1 MSTRNLSSF
10 FRPRSICVIGASDRA
25 HSVGR
30 VVAENVASFGFTGEM
45 FGVNPH
51 AGFSGFPVV
60 PDIHHLAEAPDLA
73 VICTPALTVPGL
85 LAELGARGTKAAVVI
100 SAGFG
105 GAEGHKLRDAM
116 LEAARPHLLRIIG
129 PNGIGVISTAG
140 RVNASFAHIAPRQG
154 KLALVTQSGAILTTV
169 LDWATARGIGF
180 SHLVS
185 LGDMADVD
193 FGDMLDYLATDP
205 DTSSIILY
213 AEAVT
218 QARKFMSAARA
229 AARLKPVIAI
239 KSGRHPAAAKAA
251 SSHTGALA
259 GADAVYEAAFRRAG
273 ILRVDSLDEVFDAI
287 ETLGT
292 GFVPAGERLAILT
305 NGGGVGVLATDTLLE
320 LGGTLAELSSD
331 STARL
336 NAVLPAGWSHGNP
349 VDIIGDAPPERYVA
363 ALQVLFEAPE
373 VDSILVIN
381 CPTAVSSSTD
391 AARAVVAASAAA
403 KRPVLTNWLGS
414 GAAREAR
421 AMFAEAGLP
430 TYETPD
436 QAVTGFMHLV
446 RYRRAQAALMEVPP
460 AALAGDAPDRNTVR
474 SIVQTA
480 VDGGGSW
487 LQPED
492 VATVLKSYGIPGVR
506 TVAAADPRSASLA
519 AQDMAGPVALK
530 IISPD
535 ILHKSDAG
543 GVVLNV
549 SQSAVEGA
557 AEAMWQRVG
566 KTQPQ
571 ARLTGILVQE
581 MVSRPQAHELIV
593 GMTVDPTF
601 GPVLLFGRGGTAV
614 EVINDTTLAFPPL
627 NMNLA
632 RYVVQRTRVFREL
645 QGYRDHKPADIGAIC
660 GVLVKLA
667 NLVGDFEEIVE
678 LDINPLLADETGV
691 IALDARIRVASTSST
706 AGKRL
711 AIRPYP
717 TELEMDVAVP
727 GIGKARM
734 SPVRPEDAAD
744 FNAFFAR
751 LTPEDVRLRFFSLW
765 RSIPSRQL
773 ARLTQIDYDREMAF
787 VLREL
792 PGGDIA
798 GVVRIAADPNNE
810 RAEFAV
816 IVRSDLKG
824 HGLGAFLLNHAI
836 DYARGR
842 GIGELFGDI
851 LRENHNMMMLARRL
865 HFSLTPT
872 EHAPDVIRARLP
884 LIGQA

>member
-1 MSTRNLSSF
+1 MSTRNLSAF
-10 FRPRSICVIGASDRA
+10 FKPRSICVIGASDRA

-30 VVAENVASFGFTGEM
+30 VVAENVASFGFVGGM
-45 FGVNPH
+45 SGVNPH
-51 AGFSGFPVV
+51 TGFSGFPMVS
-60 PDIHHLAEAPDLA
+60 DIARLAEAPELA
-73 VICTPALTVPGL
+73 VICTPAATVPGL
-85 LAELGARGTKAAVVI
+85 VAELGARGTKAAVVI

-105 GAEGHKLRDAM
+105 GPQGRKLRDDM
-116 LEAARPHLLRIIG
+116 LKAAQPHLLRIIG

-140 RVNASFAHIAPRQG
+140 HVNASFAHIAPRQG
-154 KLALVTQSGAILTTV
+154 KLALVTQSGAVLTTV

-185 LGDMADVD
+185 LGDMSDVD
-193 FGDMLDYLATDP
+193 FGDMLDYLATDTE
-205 DTSSIILY
+205 TSSIILY

-218 QARKFMSAARA
+218 EARKFMSAARA

-239 KSGRHPAAAKAA
+239 KSGRYPAAAKAA

-273 ILRVDSLDEVFDAI
+273 ILRVQSLDEVFDAI

-292 GFVPAGERLAILT
+292 GFAPHGERLAILT
-305 NGGGVGVLATDTLLE
+305 NGGGVGVLVTDTLLQ
-320 LGGTLAELSSD
+320 LGGTLAELSD
-331 STARL
+331 ATIAAL
-336 NAVLPAGWSHGNP
+336 NEVLPSGWSHGNP
-349 VDIIGDAPPERYVA
+349 VDIIGDAPPERYAA
-363 ALQVLFEAPE
+363 ALKILFDAAE
-373 VDSILVIN
+373 VDSVLVMN

-391 AARAVVAASAAA
+391 AARAVIAASAAA

-436 QAVTGFMHLV
+436 QAVNGFMHLV
-446 RYRRAQAALMEVPP
+446 RYRRAQEALMEVPP
-460 AALAGDAPDRNTVR
+460 ATLPGTAPDRSAVR
-474 SIVQTA
+474 SIVQNA
-480 VDGGGSW
+480 VRSGVSW
-487 LQPED
+487 LAPQD
-492 VATVLKSYGIPGVR
+492 VATVLKSYEIPVVK
-506 TVAAADPRSASLA
+506 TVAAVGPDAAALA
-519 AQDMAGPVALK
+519 AQGIAGPVALK

-535 ILHKSDAG
+535 ILHKSDVG

-549 SQSAVEGA
+549 PKDSVAGA
-557 AEAMWQRVG
+557 AQEMRQRIG
-566 KTQPQ
+566 KTHPQ
-571 ARLTGILVQE
+571 ARLDGILVQE
-581 MVSRPQAHELIV
+581 MISRPAAQELIV

-614 EVINDTTLAFPPL
+614 EVINDTTLALPPL

-632 RYVVQRTRVFREL
+632 RYVIQRTRVFREL
-645 QGYRDHKPADIGAIC
+645 QGYRDHKPADLDAIC

-667 NLVGDFEEIVE
+667 NLVGDFDEIVE

-691 IALDARIRVASTSST
+691 IALDARIRVAAPAT
-706 AGKRL
+706 GKRL

-717 TELEMDVAVP
+717 SELEMDVSVS
-727 GIGKARM
+727 GIGKARI

-787 VLREL
+787 VLREGT
-792 PGGDIA
+792 GGDIA

-810 RAEFAV
+810 QAEFAV

-824 HGLGAFLLNHAI
+824 HGLGALLLNHAI
-836 DYARGR
+836 EYARSR
-842 GIGELFGDI
+842 GVGELFGDI
-851 LRENHNMMMLARRL
+851 LRENHTMLMLARRL
-865 HFSLTPT
+865 QFSLAPT
-872 EHAPDVIRARLP
+872 DHAPDVIRARLT
-884 LIGQA
+884 LA